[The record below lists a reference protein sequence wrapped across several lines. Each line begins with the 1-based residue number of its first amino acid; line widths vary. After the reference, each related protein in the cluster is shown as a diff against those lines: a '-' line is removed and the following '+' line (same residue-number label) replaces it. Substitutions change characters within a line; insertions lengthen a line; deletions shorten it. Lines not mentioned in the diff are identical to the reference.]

1 MSTTQANNKT
11 TGAAAE
17 ARLKITQA
25 LQAEHCGSL
34 NREYIYRVRF
44 ADNVFGFGGKD
55 YFFSSLTAIFRIFSP
70 EQIGCGIGR
79 LWNLRISAGG
89 IYRSAQCTVT
99 RELLYRRRA
108 DKKPTS
114 PDNEAE

>member
-11 TGAAAE
+11 TGAAAK

-25 LQAEHCGSL
+25 LQAEHCGAL
-34 NREYIYRVRF
+34 NRKYIYRVRF
-44 ADNVFGFGGKD
+44 ADNVFGFGDKD

-89 IYRSAQCTVT
+89 IYRSAQCTVS

-108 DKKPTS
+108 DKKAHVARH
-114 PDNEAE
+114 EAR